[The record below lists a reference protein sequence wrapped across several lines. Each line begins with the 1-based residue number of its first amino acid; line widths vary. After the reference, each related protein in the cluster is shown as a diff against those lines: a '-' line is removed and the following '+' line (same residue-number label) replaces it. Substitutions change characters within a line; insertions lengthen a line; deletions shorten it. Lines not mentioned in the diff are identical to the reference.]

1 MKANSI
7 VAYTEQVAG
16 EIASRHADDPVAE
29 LELWLKL
36 AHQREAMVTQLYELS
51 ALDRRLIAERAE
63 GLRGLMRSVV
73 LSIWAHESSHTRH
86 LGTLRGAGGASA
98 ALAEL
103 QGSMEGWV
111 TRQAT
116 QGSGIARLLIAI
128 GVSLG
133 QAPDFVRELRD
144 LSLLELL
151 AFHAELETTAR
162 MGYQRILQITA
173 RLDEVAAAG
182 AVIGGVTGANTG
194 SVAGSGV
201 APDYGLTF
209 RYDMARILC
218 EENFHEAAFLEMIRW
233 LEDEGKVGAL
243 SVHACTQA
251 LHRLCAEH
259 LAVGAVRGV
268 AAAESPGLE
277 SHVPGDPQGS
287 EWVSDGGLGAVFQSA
302 GLAVP
307 LLEGAR

>member
-1 MKANSI
+1 MQESSI

-51 ALDRRLIAERAE
+51 ELDRRLTAEQASGVCR
-63 GLRGLMRSVV
+63 LVRSVV

-86 LGTLRGAGGASA
+86 LATLRSAHSASA

-103 QGSMEGWV
+103 QGSLEGWV

-116 QGSGIARLLIAI
+116 QGSGLARMLIAI

-133 QAPDFVRELRD
+133 QAPDFARELRE
-144 LSLLELL
+144 LSLVELL
-151 AFHAELETTAR
+151 QFHAELETTAR
-162 MGYQRILQITA
+162 MGYQRILQIAA
-173 RLDEVAAAG
+173 RIDDELSGSTPVNGASNGASNVAGTAAG
-182 AVIGGVTGANTG
+182 TA
-194 SVAGSGV
+194 
-201 APDYGLTF
+201 DYGITF

-218 EENFHEAAFLEMIRW
+218 EENFHEAAFLEMMRW
-233 LEDEGKVGAL
+233 LEDEGKLSEL
-243 SVHACTQA
+243 SVPACTQA

-277 SHVPGDPQGS
+277 SFVPGDPQGN
-287 EWVSDGGLGAVFQSA
+287 EWVSDGGLGAVFRSA

-307 LLEGAR
+307 VLEGSR